1 MECASDAA
9 PRFPSSSITLRKT
22 AQDMPRITGDNP
34 DTAPIAVVGMAL
46 RVPGATTLARFWQ
59 NLVTG
64 RDCLSRPSV
73 AALRQSGIAQKDLA
87 DPDFVRARP
96 VLDDIER
103 FDADFFAMSA
113 REAERTDPSQRLF
126 LECAWE
132 CLESA
137 GVVPG
142 RNGPV
147 TGVFGGCEG
156 NYRQDV
162 LSHFDDPRRDPS
174 VSIALRIG
182 NSLDFLTT
190 RVSHKLDL
198 TGPSFGVLAACA
210 TSLLAIDLAVK
221 SLRRGECEVALAG
234 GATVDVPR
242 LNGYLAGV
250 EGMLSPSGRLR
261 PFDAGADGTIFGSGV
276 GVVAL
281 RPLADAVA
289 AGNPIYAV
297 IRGSASCNDGNPV
310 GKESF
315 IAPSPEGQ
323 TAAIEAALREAGI
336 APDTIGY
343 VEAHGTGTLLGDPV
357 EVAAL
362 TGVYRRHTDRIGYCS
377 LGSVKANVG
386 HLRCAAGVTSLIKAA
401 LALSNGVRPPLANLE
416 RPNPRID
423 FAASP
428 FVVHGDARPWAEG
441 SFPRRAAVSS
451 FGFGG
456 SNVHVLLEEHRA
468 APAGA
473 SQRRT
478 HLLVVSA
485 RTPVALQRR
494 IEDLGVHLDGHPAQ
508 TAADVAHTLK
518 SGRKAFAHRA
528 CFLAD
533 GERIAPA
540 IFRSR
545 RPVASGIAPE
555 RAAAPVFVFPGQGSQ
570 RIGAG
575 RHLYAREAL
584 FRDLVDECAQAL
596 IPDLKLDVRSL
607 LGYRDPADDPAE
619 ARQILRRTANAQPAL
634 FVVEY
639 ATARLFMS
647 WGVTPV
653 AMLGHSLGE
662 LVAACIAG
670 VFSLADGLRIVAA
683 RARLMQA
690 CEPGAMAAVFL
701 PAAALSPRLPE
712 SLEIAVVNTPS
723 ITVVSGPTEAVT
735 AFCTAIE
742 QEGVG
747 TQRIETSHA
756 FHSRMMDPALP
767 EFARLLAGIPLAAPR
782 IPVISNATG
791 LPLEAS
797 EATNPRYWAE
807 HVRNPVHFSAG
818 VRHLLS
824 FANPVF
830 VELGPGSTLSDLI
843 RRHDPA
849 AQVFAALGSP
859 DTGADEATSA
869 DAALGA
875 MWCAG
880 VEVAWK
886 PDVGER
892 RQLLALPTYP
902 FQRLR
907 HWRGADEGPPPDPA
921 KALYERGFREAPLVE
936 SPPPESA
943 RPWLLFGED
952 RGLGAALREALERSG
967 ATVMSLIPGDAFA
980 HLDERRIRVRPD
992 SREDL
997 GSALEAARAAGG
1009 QAVPRVL
1016 HLGSVTGHSGRHNTA
1031 LAFESAARTGF
1042 FSLLALTQAA
1052 HDQGI
1057 CEGLEV
1063 LAVADGLAK
1072 LDGEPGP
1079 RFAEKAAVLGACRVV
1094 PLEIPGLRM
1103 RAVDIPCHDPAA
1115 VPGWLPE
1122 ALVREASAGDAAK
1135 LVCLRPGGRFVE
1147 QLYVLPDL
1155 PEPGPRLREGG
1166 VVLITGGTGG
1176 LGLAFAGALF
1186 DLCRARVVLTARWE
1200 PPPEETWPERAQGGD
1215 SIGRSLA
1222 GVLALRAR
1230 GAEVGIV
1237 AADVVDA
1244 AQVARAVEATKAR
1257 FGGLHG
1263 VIHAAGALDPMPAID
1278 KVPESAA
1285 RVFGPKVHGAFHL
1298 DALLSDEPL
1307 DFMFQIS
1314 SQASQSPAPGQVDY
1328 AAANAVLDALAQN
1341 RAERVRGLSCA
1352 IGWGAWQ
1359 DIGLAVRRLRQ
1370 TLAAGADPAG
1380 SLGTGGGSGSF
1391 EDVVPLDHPIL
1402 RSRARRA
1409 DAALTYRGELRR
1421 GHWLVDDHRLEGRPL
1436 LSGTTTLQ
1444 LVLTAFR
1451 DHSTEAGAVEL
1462 TRVAFQRP
1470 LFTDERGTQIEIGF
1484 SAAGKDET
1492 FTLRSRPL
1500 GSDQDWQVNSTGYVR
1515 RGVAAPRPNP
1525 TPPAP
1530 EAWGELARRPR
1541 FGGRYLSG
1549 GPRWQW
1555 RRVVTDHEGHVWKRV
1570 SLPPE
1575 FVSDLADFDLHPAL
1589 FDGALSGTVKSG
1601 SGAEYVPHTYDCV
1614 RIFGPLAPEVL
1625 GITRRRSLGNAD
1637 TADTTI
1643 TDLEGTVLV
1652 EVEGQVWR
1660 PLDGSSLIQDSREP
1674 TSAGPARPAR
1684 VSGPRRVVVT
1694 ELGDLDSLRVEAF
1707 NSARA
1712 RAGRGRD
1719 RSSRRR
1725 LELQGRALRIGRDA
1739 RGRRRS
1745 VRTRGRV
1752 QRDRPGGG
1760 IGRSRAGTRRRG
1772 RGDRP
1777 RVRSERM

>member
-1 MECASDAA
+1 M
-9 PRFPSSSITLRKT
+9 
-22 AQDMPRITGDNP
+22 
-34 DTAPIAVVGMAL
+34 
-46 RVPGATTLARFWQ
+46 
-59 NLVTG
+59 
-64 RDCLSRPSV
+64 RPS
-73 AALRQSGIAQKDLA
+73 
-87 DPDFVRARP
+87 
-96 VLDDIER
+96 
-103 FDADFFAMSA
+103 
-113 REAERTDPSQRLF
+113 
-126 LECAWE
+126 
-132 CLESA
+132 
-137 GVVPG
+137 
-142 RNGPV
+142 
-147 TGVFGGCEG
+147 
-156 NYRQDV
+156 
-162 LSHFDDPRRDPS
+162 
-174 VSIALRIG
+174 
-182 NSLDFLTT
+182 
-190 RVSHKLDL
+190 
-198 TGPSFGVLAACA
+198 
-210 TSLLAIDLAVK
+210 
-221 SLRRGECEVALAG
+221 
-234 GATVDVPR
+234 
-242 LNGYLAGV
+242 
-250 EGMLSPSGRLR
+250 
-261 PFDAGADGTIFGSGV
+261 
-276 GVVAL
+276 
-281 RPLADAVA
+281 
-289 AGNPIYAV
+289 
-297 IRGSASCNDGNPV
+297 
-310 GKESF
+310 
-315 IAPSPEGQ
+315 
-323 TAAIEAALREAGI
+323 
-336 APDTIGY
+336 
-343 VEAHGTGTLLGDPV
+343 
-357 EVAAL
+357 
-362 TGVYRRHTDRIGYCS
+362 
-377 LGSVKANVG
+377 
-386 HLRCAAGVTSLIKAA
+386 
-401 LALSNGVRPPLANLE
+401 
-416 RPNPRID
+416 
-423 FAASP
+423 
-428 FVVHGDARPWAEG
+428 
-441 SFPRRAAVSS
+441 
-451 FGFGG
+451 
-456 SNVHVLLEEHRA
+456 
-468 APAGA
+468 
-473 SQRRT
+473 
-478 HLLVVSA
+478 
-485 RTPVALQRR
+485 
-494 IEDLGVHLDGHPAQ
+494 
-508 TAADVAHTLK
+508 
-518 SGRKAFAHRA
+518 
-528 CFLAD
+528 
-533 GERIAPA
+533 
-540 IFRSR
+540 
-545 RPVASGIAPE
+545 
-555 RAAAPVFVFPGQGSQ
+555 
-570 RIGAG
+570 
-575 RHLYAREAL
+575 
-584 FRDLVDECAQAL
+584 
-596 IPDLKLDVRSL
+596 
-607 LGYRDPADDPAE
+607 
-619 ARQILRRTANAQPAL
+619 
-634 FVVEY
+634 
-639 ATARLFMS
+639 
-647 WGVTPV
+647 
-653 AMLGHSLGE
+653 
-662 LVAACIAG
+662 
-670 VFSLADGLRIVAA
+670 
-683 RARLMQA
+683 
-690 CEPGAMAAVFL
+690 
-701 PAAALSPRLPE
+701 
-712 SLEIAVVNTPS
+712 
-723 ITVVSGPTEAVT
+723 
-735 AFCTAIE
+735 
-742 QEGVG
+742 
-747 TQRIETSHA
+747 
-756 FHSRMMDPALP
+756 
-767 EFARLLAGIPLAAPR
+767 
-782 IPVISNATG
+782 
-791 LPLEAS
+791 
-797 EATNPRYWAE
+797 
-807 HVRNPVHFSAG
+807 
-818 VRHLLS
+818 
-824 FANPVF
+824 
-830 VELGPGSTLSDLI
+830 
-843 RRHDPA
+843 
-849 AQVFAALGSP
+849 
-859 DTGADEATSA
+859 SA

-1155 PEPGPRLREGG
+1155 PESGPRLREGG

-1341 RAERVRGLSCA
+1341 RAERIRGLSCA

-1370 TLAAGADPAG
+1370 TLASGADPAG
-1380 SLGTGGGSGSF
+1380 TLGTGGGSGSF

-1409 DAALTYRGELRR
+1409 DGALTYRGELRR

-1444 LVLTAFR
+1444 LVFTAFR

-1515 RGVAAPRPNP
+1515 RSAAPSRP
-1525 TPPAP
+1525 PPAP
-1530 EAWGELARRPR
+1530 PAAGGWGDLARHPR

-1555 RRVVTDHEGHVWKRV
+1555 RRVVTDHEGCVWKRV

-1589 FDGALSGTVKSG
+1589 LDGALSGTAASG
-1601 SGAEYVPHTYDCV
+1601 GAAEYVPHTYDCV

-1707 NSARA
+1707 NPARA

-1760 IGRSRAGTRRRG
+1760 AGRSRAGTRRRG

-1777 RVRSERM
+1777 RVDRNACDDRCPRRGGDAGEPRLRPGRRRAHRLPHRPVRAGDARATGARREGADPCGRGGVGLAAIQIARLLVPRSSPPQGVRTSATTCARSASSMSSTPVPSPSSTRSALPPAARVSTWCSIPSPASSSPRVSACSAPGGVSSRSANATFRRTPRCTCRRSCAT